1 MRKLDKVEKCI
12 QKGKEKDLIKL
23 ADDREKEVQLAAIAG
38 MGQIG
43 IYDSFNT
50 LISMLQAEDVEIR
63 IAVITALGQLKNRHA
78 ETYLRHLL
86 ERENNDAIKK
96 ALLDALD
103 VLRKE
108 GR

>member
-1 MRKLDKVEKCI
+1 
-12 QKGKEKDLIKL
+12 
-23 ADDREKEVQLAAIAG
+23 
-38 MGQIG
+38 
-43 IYDSFNT
+43 
-50 LISMLQAEDVEIR
+50 MLKSELLLLPHSW
-63 IAVITALGQLKNRHA
+63 TTKNRHA